1 MKTKYLLNYEVQIQN
16 FEIRNLKN
24 LGDGKATSGYARLIG
39 SLTDDGLTVLLNIKE
54 SWVIPSLTNSA
65 HFKV

>member
-24 LGDGKATSGYARLIG
+24 LGDGKATSGYARSIG
-39 SLTDDGLTVLLNIKE
+39 SLTDSCHTDVLPTRVGQINTK
-54 SWVIPSLTNSA
+54 
-65 HFKV
+65 